1 MFRKSSTPWSSISD
15 IMAGL
20 MMVFLFIS
28 VSYAYQ
34 VAEQAAILKEQSEQL
49 ASQNEEITTLV
60 SEWEDYNRL
69 IYEDLIQE
77 FGPQL
82 ALWNAE
88 IGQETLSIRFKDPE
102 LLFRAGRSDISPQ
115 FQQILANFWPR
126 YIAVLEKYDN
136 VIREVRI
143 EGHTSSEWSNA
154 DLSESYFRNMEL
166 SQSRTRAALQ
176 SCYGMTP
183 SSNLAWVRENVTANG
198 MSFSK
203 LILNSDGTENAP
215 QSRRVEFTIVVD
227 SHTKLK
233 EISEEL

>member
-1 MFRKSSTPWSSISD
+1 MFRKSTPWSSISD

-34 VAEQAAILKEQSEQL
+34 VAEQAAVLKEQSERLTQ
-49 ASQNEEITTLV
+49 QNQEITTLV

-69 IYEDLIQE
+69 IYEDLQRE
-77 FGPQL
+77 FGEQL
-82 ALWNAE
+82 IVWNAE
-88 IGQETLSIRFKDPE
+88 IEQETLSIRFKDPE
-102 LLFRAGRSDISPQ
+102 LLFRAGRSDISPK
-115 FQQILANFWPR
+115 FQQILADFWPR
-126 YIAVLEKYDN
+126 YIAVLAKYDD

-143 EGHTSSEWSNA
+143 EGHTSSEWGDA
-154 DLSESYFRNMEL
+154 DIGSSYFRNMAL

-176 SCYGMTP
+176 SCYSLTP
-183 SSNLAWVRENVTANG
+183 EINLPWVRSNVTANG

-203 LILNSDGTENAP
+203 PVLNDDGSENAL

>member
-1 MFRKSSTPWSSISD
+1 MFRKSTPWSSISD

-34 VAEQAAILKEQSEQL
+34 VAEQAAVLKDQSERL
-49 ASQNEEITTLV
+49 AEQNREITSLV

-69 IYEDLIQE
+69 IYEDLTQE
-77 FGPQL
+77 FGGQL

-88 IGQETLSIRFKDPE
+88 IEQETLSIRFKDPE
-102 LLFRAGRSDISPQ
+102 LLFRAGQSDISPK
-115 FQQILANFWPR
+115 FQEILSNFWPR
-126 YIAVLEKYDN
+126 YISVLVKYDD

-143 EGHTSSEWSNA
+143 EGHTSSEWASA
-154 DLSESYFRNMEL
+154 SLDDSYFRNMEL
-166 SQSRTRAALQ
+166 SQSRTRAALH
-176 SCYGMTP
+176 SCYDLTP
-183 SSNLAWVRENVTANG
+183 MGSLQWVRENVTANG

-203 LILNSDGTENAP
+203 LILDSAGNEDAL
-215 QSRRVEFTIVVD
+215 QSRRVEFTITVD

>member
-1 MFRKSSTPWSSISD
+1 MFRKSTPWASISD

-49 ASQNEEITTLV
+49 SRQNQEIISLV

-69 IYEDLIQE
+69 IYEDLTQE
-77 FGPQL
+77 FGHQL
-82 ALWNAE
+82 DLWNAE
-88 IGQETLSIRFKDPE
+88 IEQETLSIRFKDPE
-102 LLFRAGRSDISPQ
+102 LLFRAGRSDISPK
-115 FQQILANFWPR
+115 FQQILSDFWPR
-126 YIAVLEKYDN
+126 YIAVISKYDD
-136 VIREVRI
+136 VVREVRI
-143 EGHTSSEWSNA
+143 EGHTSSEWTSTNL
-154 DLSESYFRNMEL
+154 DESYFRNMEL
-166 SQSRTRAALQ
+166 SQSRTRAALH
-176 SCYGMTP
+176 SCYNLTP
-183 SSNLAWVRENVTANG
+183 RSNLQWVRENVTANG

-203 LILNSDGTENAP
+203 LILDASGNEDAL